1 MWITQLPRLV
11 FAALFLLFW
20 AVRASG
26 AAPEAVAP
34 PPPACDSLVERYVFM
49 RELSGSSTDVASVGW
64 LLDEAVLSCEPF
76 ADAPMPRSLRGR
88 RVILT
93 QHGVREGQWWYKV
106 RYSDED
112 GVRQTGSLKGEDV
125 SLLADFNPCHNQRC
139 LRLYYTIEHPDTL
152 VLKTST
158 PDPTWSGESKV
169 GTTHTLQLHTPNA
182 PTDVRTTFFCNLDKK
197 SLHVVELRSGE
208 CGGQTDR
215 TLLVLAD
222 WASGEL
228 SVLFDETGYGDDSG
242 NYRVLGV
249 YATRAGWNADF
260 KYQSEYAGGD
270 PGKMSCADKRY
281 RAERYIYITED
292 RGEGMVTSNGEY
304 VLDENEMIRSRVVL
318 HKEGWYEIVDDKLQ
332 PVQP

>member
-1 MWITQLPRLV
+1 
-11 FAALFLLFW
+11 
-20 AVRASG
+20 
-26 AAPEAVAP
+26 
-34 PPPACDSLVERYVFM
+34 
-49 RELSGSSTDVASVGW
+49 
-64 LLDEAVLSCEPF
+64 
-76 ADAPMPRSLRGR
+76 MPRSLRGR

-112 GVRQTGSLKGEDV
+112 GVRQTGYLKGEDV

-228 SVLFDETGYGDDSG
+228 SVLFDETGYGGLECRLQVSVGIRRRGSRQNVVCRQEISG
-242 NYRVLGV
+242 GEVHLHHGRSGRRHGHLERGV
-249 YATRAGWNADF
+249 C
-260 KYQSEYAGGD
+260 S
-270 PGKMSCADKRY
+270 
-281 RAERYIYITED
+281 
-292 RGEGMVTSNGEY
+292 
-304 VLDENEMIRSRVVL
+304 
-318 HKEGWYEIVDDKLQ
+318 
-332 PVQP
+332 

>member
-106 RYSDED
+106 R
-112 GVRQTGSLKGEDV
+112 
-125 SLLADFNPCHNQRC
+125 
-139 LRLYYTIEHPDTL
+139 
-152 VLKTST
+152 
-158 PDPTWSGESKV
+158 
-169 GTTHTLQLHTPNA
+169 
-182 PTDVRTTFFCNLDKK
+182 
-197 SLHVVELRSGE
+197 
-208 CGGQTDR
+208 
-215 TLLVLAD
+215 
-222 WASGEL
+222 
-228 SVLFDETGYGDDSG
+228 
-242 NYRVLGV
+242 
-249 YATRAGWNADF
+249 
-260 KYQSEYAGGD
+260 
-270 PGKMSCADKRY
+270 
-281 RAERYIYITED
+281 
-292 RGEGMVTSNGEY
+292 
-304 VLDENEMIRSRVVL
+304 
-318 HKEGWYEIVDDKLQ
+318 
-332 PVQP
+332 